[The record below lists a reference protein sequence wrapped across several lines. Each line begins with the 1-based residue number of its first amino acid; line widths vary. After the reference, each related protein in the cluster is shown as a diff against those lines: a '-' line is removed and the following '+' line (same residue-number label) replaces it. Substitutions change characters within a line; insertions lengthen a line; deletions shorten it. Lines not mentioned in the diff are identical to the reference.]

1 MGAAFCTQHD
11 KKPRLI
17 RALISRAE
25 RSDLPQGLMRPGTQK
40 KGIKLTCYPPAD
52 RGPAH
57 SVPGGAAVARLFAR
71 AVPRAPHVQ
80 TAGFSPGAFRCSDFL
95 HSQCAP
101 GFLGAHWPVA
111 SEAFL
116 SASYRKVT

>member
-40 KGIKLTCYPPAD
+40 KGIKLTFYSASRSWPCA
-52 RGPAH
+52 
-57 SVPGGAAVARLFAR
+57 SLPGGAAVARFSAR
-71 AVPRAPHVQ
+71 AAPRALHVQ
-80 TAGFSPGAFRCSDFL
+80 PAGFSPGAFRCFDFL

-116 SASYRKVT
+116 LALYRKVA

>member
-17 RALISRAE
+17 KAFISRAE

-57 SVPGGAAVARLFAR
+57 PVPGGAAVARLSAR

-80 TAGFSPGAFRCSDFL
+80 TAGFSLGVPRCFDFL

-101 GFLGAHWPVA
+101 GFLGAHWPMA
-111 SEAFL
+111 SEASLLALFRNF
-116 SASYRKVT
+116 A